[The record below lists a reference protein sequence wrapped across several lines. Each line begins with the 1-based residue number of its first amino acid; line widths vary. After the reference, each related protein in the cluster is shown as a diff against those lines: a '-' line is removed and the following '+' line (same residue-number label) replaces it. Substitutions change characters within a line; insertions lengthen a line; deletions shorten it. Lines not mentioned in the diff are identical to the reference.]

1 MPGSATTS
9 ESINMITHAKES
21 RPLLILVGL
30 TVLSLVVLALLPPI
44 PQNQGYHSFADQ
56 RAFLGIPNFWNVV
69 SNLPFVFVGAV
80 GLWQF
85 HRNPT
90 TIVLFGGIFLTGIGS
105 AYYHWAPSDDTLF
118 WDRLPLT
125 LAFTAALAAVI
136 EERVDAK
143 LGAILLWPLL
153 ALGVLSL
160 LVWRWTGDLRLYGW
174 VQFFPGVA
182 LPVLLLLCPPKYTGT
197 YYWFIA
203 LGWYVVAK
211 LTEHFD
217 RAIFSVGSIVSG
229 HTIKHLAAAAAC
241 YAILR
246 YFQTRKPIG

>member
-1 MPGSATTS
+1 
-9 ESINMITHAKES
+9 MIARVKES

-56 RAFLGIPNFWNVV
+56 RAFLGVPNFWNVI
-69 SNLPFVFVGAV
+69 SNLPFVFVGAI

-90 TIVLFGGIFLTGIGS
+90 TVALFGGIFLTGIGS
-105 AYYHWAPSDDTLF
+105 SYYHWAPSDGTLF

-143 LGAILLWPLL
+143 LGAVLLWPLL

-217 RAIFSVGSIVSG
+217 RAIFSAGSIVSG

-246 YFQTRKPIG
+246 YFQTRRPIV

>member
-1 MPGSATTS
+1 MTS
-9 ESINMITHAKES
+9 ESTGMIVRAKEN

-30 TVLSLVVLALLPPI
+30 AVLSLVVLALLPPI
-44 PQNQGYHSFADQ
+44 QQNQAYHNFADQ
-56 RAFLGIPNFWNVV
+56 RAFLGVPNFWNVV
-69 SNLPFVFVGAV
+69 SNLPFVAVGAV

-85 HRNPT
+85 HRHPT
-90 TIVLFGGIFLTGIGS
+90 AIALFGGMLLTGFGS

-125 LAFTAALAAVI
+125 LAFMAALAAVI
-136 EERVDAK
+136 EERVDAR
-143 LGAILLWPLL
+143 LGAVLLWPLL
-153 ALGVLSL
+153 ALGLLSL
-160 LVWRWTGDLRLYGW
+160 LVWRWTGDLRFYGW

-182 LPVLLLLCPPKYTGT
+182 VPVLLLLCPAKYTGT

-203 LGWYVVAK
+203 FGWYAVAK
-211 LTEHFD
+211 LTEHYD

-229 HTIKHLAAAAAC
+229 HTIKHLAAAATC